1 LSNNQARSGLINER
15 SLGLFLDYYELTMA
29 KANLDHANHD
39 IITENYYLRK
49 IPQGSYIISAGLA
62 QVIHFIQNFQ
72 VSQEDIEWLSDTAGK
87 DFDEEFYKY
96 LLNFRFTGDVYAV
109 PEGTVVFPNEPIIN
123 VTGPSPDVQLFE
135 TYVLNIMNFQ
145 TLIATK
151 TSRIVTAAR
160 GRDVVDFGA
169 RRAHGRDAAIMG
181 ARAAF
186 IGGATGTSL
195 VIAGKMWDIPY
206 IGTMAHKFIQERE
219 NELDAFRDYAE
230 SFPHNS
236 ILLIDTYDTLAGA
249 RNACI
254 VGKELRKKG
263 CELRGIR
270 LDSGDTLK
278 LSKKVR
284 AILDEE
290 GLSETKI
297 FASSDLD
304 EFVID
309 QLLRAGAPIDGF
321 GVGTRL
327 ITGANYNPLTDRG
340 EVSALN
346 GIYKISEKIE
356 DGKVIPKMKT
366 TDDMSKATLPGRK
379 QVYRRTSSDKF
390 AEDVVALWDEK
401 PESGDGWR
409 PLLIPIMVN
418 GKVVYHFP
426 HVKDVRE
433 YANEQLG
440 MLPDAIS
447 SIDATEQYP
456 VGISSE
462 IKKLTERLWLEH
474 TKPA

>member
-1 LSNNQARSGLINER
+1 
-15 SLGLFLDYYELTMA
+15 MA
-29 KANLDHANHD
+29 
-39 IITENYYLRK
+39 
-49 IPQGSYIISAGLA
+49 
-62 QVIHFIQNFQ
+62 
-72 VSQEDIEWLSDTAGK
+72 
-87 DFDEEFYKY
+87 
-96 LLNFRFTGDVYAV
+96 
-109 PEGTVVFPNEPIIN
+109 FPNEPIIN

-151 TSRIVTAAR
+151 TSRIVKAAR

-195 VIAGKMWDIPY
+195 VMAGKMWDIPY
-206 IGTMAHKFIQERE
+206 IGTMAHKFIQDRE

-263 CELRGIR
+263 CELRGVR
-270 LDSGDTLK
+270 LDSGDTLE

-290 GLSETKI
+290 GLRETKI

-309 QLLRAGAPIDGF
+309 RLLRAGAPIGGF

-346 GIYKISEKIE
+346 GIYKISERIE
-356 DGKVIPKMKT
+356 DGKVIPKMKI

-390 AEDVVALWDEK
+390 AEDVVTLWDEK
-401 PESGDGWR
+401 PEPEDGWR
-409 PLLIPIMVN
+409 PLLIPIMVK
-418 GKVVYHFP
+418 GKVVYNFP

-440 MLPDAIS
+440 MLPDVIR

-456 VGISSE
+456 VGISPG
-462 IKKLTERLWLEH
+462 IKKLRDRLWLEY